1 MSISNI
7 CFHGDKKILC
17 GDLLVSGAMLK
28 WFLMSLWEGEE
39 MSPKKQKMLQV
50 GSSEDDDDDDDIP
63 SHDEQPDEEINNE
76 ERNDDDM
83 EEQEESTDV
92 QPGEDQM
99 CKHSQMCKM

>member
-1 MSISNI
+1 
-7 CFHGDKKILC
+7 
-17 GDLLVSGAMLK
+17 
-28 WFLMSLWEGEE
+28 

-50 GSSEDDDDDDDIP
+50 GSSEDDDDDDDDDDIP

-92 QPGEDQM
+92 QPGEEQM
-99 CKHSQMCKM
+99 CKHSPSLGAFFSPKVLIIFLFLHENICCGYSLEVPR